1 MNLNQTDTN
10 MEMANQNIRN
20 INELMKLNQRIQA
33 GKELSQEDK
42 DYHEK
47 LQRAEYEDASR
58 NIKEVAE
65 ELASRTKSNPSS
77 VSLTIE
83 EEKASNMPGSM
94 PMSF

>member
-1 MNLNQTDTN
+1 MK
-10 MEMANQNIRN
+10 EK
-20 INELMKLNQRIQA
+20 INDHVSKF
-33 GKELSQEDK
+33 EDK
-42 DYHEK
+42 KNMKDFHEK

-65 ELASRTKSNPSS
+65 DMASRTKSNPSS
-77 VSLTIE
+77 VSLTV

>member
-1 MNLNQTDTN
+1 MKEKINDHVSKFEDKKN
-10 MEMANQNIRN
+10 M
-20 INELMKLNQRIQA
+20 
-33 GKELSQEDK
+33 K

-47 LQRAEYEDASR
+47 LQRAEYEDATR